1 MKAQDRKRLP
11 EAAQA
16 ARDRHQQH
24 SMLSS
29 KGEGGQSM
37 LEMTVGLVFLVL
49 VILILFEM
57 AMLFYSYIAVLNAS
71 REGAVF
77 ASIYP
82 EMTDGQY
89 ERYESI
95 TTAEAEVAGLNTGP
109 EFFVIDPPETPDGP
123 DALNPVIVRVHY
135 QLINPTQGIFLPFL
149 GRMGL
154 FRSAWMTGRTEMP
167 IR

>member
-1 MKAQDRKRLP
+1 MNAMNAQDRKTY
-11 EAAQA
+11 
-16 ARDRHQQH
+16 QQL
-24 SMLSS
+24 SLLSS
-29 KGEGGQSM
+29 KREEGQSM

-49 VILILFEM
+49 IILILFEM

-89 ERYESI
+89 QSYESI
-95 TTAEAEVAGLNTGP
+95 TATEAQAAGLNTDP
-109 EFFVIDPPETPDGP
+109 EFFVVDPPETPNGP
-123 DALNPVIVRVHY
+123 EALNPVIVRVHY

-154 FRSAWMTGRTEMP
+154 FQSAWMTGRTEMP